1 MSNKT
6 LVSRLKKSRKTNE
19 ALINSTVKRIEKME
33 QDLEKL
39 QVNIGKGIDSAKDL
53 ISIYESRVSDL
64 DSQIQDAEN
73 DND

>member
-1 MSNKT
+1 MSNKA
-6 LVSRLKKSRKTNE
+6 LVTRLKKSRKTNE
-19 ALINSTVKRIEKME
+19 ALIKSTVKRIEKME

-53 ISIYESRVSDL
+53 ISIYESKVSDL

-73 DND
+73 D